1 MTTTVYGNLPDPK
14 FKGSIISSEVSDTVF
29 GVKYPLYDN
38 NNSAKGIYAKTAGLE
53 LLKSQVRQFV
63 RTERGERVM
72 LPNFGLS
79 LKRFLFEQMTGDIKA
94 AIASEIKEGLALY
107 VPNAIIRSL
116 SIVDGDNVTG
126 LGLPGIKISLLISPR
141 NSSEKAIVEINL

>member
-1 MTTTVYGNLPDPK
+1 
-14 FKGSIISSEVSDTVF
+14 
-29 GVKYPLYDN
+29 
-38 NNSAKGIYAKTAGLE
+38 
-53 LLKSQVRQFV
+53 
-63 RTERGERVM
+63 M

-79 LKRFLFEQMTGDIKA
+79 LKRFLFEPMTVDIKS

-107 VPNAIIRSL
+107 VPNAVIQSL